1 MIVRAPRDLGLL
13 VREARRAMRWT
24 QVSLAD
30 RAGVS
35 REWVVA
41 LEKGGGGAEMGRVLK
56 TLHVLGLT
64 VDIAERQPPSAAAR
78 RSAAELEAVLAHS
91 RNPSRSP
98 SR

>member
-1 MIVRAPRDLGLL
+1 MIVRAARDLGLL
-13 VREARRAMRWT
+13 VREARRARRWT
-24 QVSLAD
+24 QVTLAQ

-41 LEKGGGGAEMGRVLK
+41 LEKGGGGAEMGRVLR
-56 TLHVLGLT
+56 TLHVLGLA
-64 VDIAERQPPSAAAR
+64 VDIAEPQPPSAEVR

-91 RNPSRSP
+91 RSP